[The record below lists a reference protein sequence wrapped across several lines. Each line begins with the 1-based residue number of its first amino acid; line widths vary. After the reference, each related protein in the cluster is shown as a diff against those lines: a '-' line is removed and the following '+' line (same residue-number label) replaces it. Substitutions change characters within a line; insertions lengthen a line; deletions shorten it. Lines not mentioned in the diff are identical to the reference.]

1 MWHFSCGF
9 TTRGMM
15 KSTWW
20 KDAFW
25 KCIVSLN
32 SIKTWSRAYIVFA
45 WHGLVINSLFSF
57 LLVDND
63 NFKMLWSRWK
73 LQSHVFLYN
82 LSCRRNKKFSKSTRT
97 VAYKSVFFLF
107 FFNLTSSPGSLS
119 PSLLTNMSLIK
130 RIAWFRWNGLT
141 FLNWYCWIKEDPQ
154 HHAN

>member
-97 VAYKSVFFLF
+97 VAYKSVKKKKSHKFPWEFI
-107 FFNLTSSPGSLS
+107 SLS
-119 PSLLTNMSLIK
+119 IYKYVFNQKDCMIPMEWLNAFKLILLNK
-130 RIAWFRWNGLT
+130 RGPAT
-141 FLNWYCWIKEDPQ
+141 SC
-154 HHAN
+154 